1 VRVDGRH
8 QPISPLIDRV
18 VRVRGVRLRWSCGS
32 IRSSRPISP
41 ARQGSDKKCGNS
53 RDCSAAGSTG
63 CSLKKVI
70 RSVSSPCWNQRLT
83 GGGRFRKITDAW
95 RPLQRAT
102 LCAARLE
109 RRAGKETLM
118 ISSGYAPNICG
129 RVDLSTHLCTS
140 VQLICAQLRWLTRG
154 ADTNPRTSLRCHGRC
169 GRRHHTQWNSCRMF
183 VALGGCLQELR
194 TSGSWA
200 DKRGWKAL

>member
-32 IRSSRPISP
+32 IRSSRPIPP
-41 ARQGSDKKCGNS
+41 ARQGSDKKCANS
-53 RDCSAAGSTG
+53 RDCSTAGSTG

-95 RPLQRAT
+95 GPLQRCT
-102 LCAARLE
+102 LGRLE
-109 RRAGKETLM
+109 RRAGRETLM
-118 ISSGYAPNICG
+118 SSGGYAPNICA
-129 RVDLSTHLCTS
+129 RVDLSTHLCTG
-140 VQLICAQLRWLTRG
+140 VQLIRAQLRWLTRAG
-154 ADTNPRTSLRCHGRC
+154 TPTSLRCHGRC
-169 GRRHHTQWNSCRMF
+169 GRRHHTHWNS
-183 VALGGCLQELR
+183 
-194 TSGSWA
+194 
-200 DKRGWKAL
+200 